1 MGPVLPQVETRP
13 SGDNLHDLVESIS
26 GRVKLKAFWYIMQKS
41 NAIAKVKSL

>member
-26 GRVKLKAFWYIMQKS
+26 GRVKLKALFP
-41 NAIAKVKSL
+41 AKLYLDNGI